1 MILIAG
7 WINTSLTPMI
17 RRQTDWKTEKFSL
30 NLWSVQ
36 LLSQIQEKMP
46 SMNSDISELR
56 SELPGAIHLVVVIE
70 TTDVYDTQGE
80 NIK

>member
-17 RRQTDWKTEKFSL
+17 RRQTDWKREKFSL

-36 LLSQIQEKMP
+36 LLSQIQKMP
-46 SMNSDISELR
+46 SMNLDISELR
-56 SELPGAIHLVVVIE
+56 RELPGAIHLVVVIE